1 MPLGDF
7 REGSA
12 LYRQAVSDLAYARMC
27 YPGHPVVRQ
36 LEQLVGHAHS
46 LLYQADRSRSRN
58 WVGFWRTTWP
68 ARVRQAAGP
77 ILLSTAIFWAGAL
90 VGFFLTME
98 YPTLEG
104 FFISPS
110 MRAAI
115 ESKHLWT
122 ESLTRVA
129 PAASSQI
136 ATNNINVSLLAWGLG
151 LSLGIGTV
159 WLMLFNGIML
169 GAIAAACLR
178 GGMLQPLAEFVVG
191 HGSLELPAIWISGGA
206 GLLMARALL
215 FPGRYSRRVELRLR
229 GRESVQI
236 MVGIVPIL
244 LIAGLVEAFV
254 SPSAL
259 PGPAKAMLG
268 LTLFLTLLGYILS
281 RGSDQPG
288 LRPVPGRGTP
298 ARPPAAP
305 ALPAA

>member
-1 MPLGDF
+1 M
-7 REGSA
+7 
-12 LYRQAVSDLAYARMC
+12 
-27 YPGHPVVRQ
+27 
-36 LEQLVGHAHS
+36 
-46 LLYQADRSRSRN
+46 
-58 WVGFWRTTWP
+58 
-68 ARVRQAAGP
+68 RQAARP
-77 ILLSTAIFWAGAL
+77 ILLATAVFWAGAL
-90 VGFFLTME
+90 LGFFLTIE

-110 MRAAI
+110 MRTAI

-129 PAASSQI
+129 PAASSRI

-178 GGMLQPLAEFVVG
+178 GGMLPPLAEFVVG

-236 MVGIVPIL
+236 VVGIVPIL
-244 LIAGLVEAFV
+244 LIAGMVEAFV
-254 SPSAL
+254 SPSAI
-259 PGPAKAMLG
+259 PGIAKAMLG
-268 LTLFLTLLGYILS
+268 LTLSLTLLGYILS
-281 RGSDQPG
+281 RGPDQP
-288 LRPVPGRGTP
+288 
-298 ARPPAAP
+298 ADDHDDAP
-305 ALPAA
+305 WKPTA